1 MCPQTKHCGSHK
13 TNVLHSSTSCTS
25 TMKFNLI
32 ALAGILAT
40 ANAHQL
46 RTNVR
51 RLDEA
56 EAEEA
61 NENNGNNNYRA
72 DLDGSANISFAK
84 CIEVSVQ
91 QEYDEDLEAAIAS
104 GTSKSVKSYAAFYIN
119 DYANK
124 NEMMMVGLGDYV
136 AAKVKASAMKAENA
150 CETCREFEETCNPEE
165 EEVEVSDHVHICLS

>member
-1 MCPQTKHCGSHK
+1 
-13 TNVLHSSTSCTS
+13 
-25 TMKFNLI
+25 MKFNII
-32 ALAGILAT
+32 ALAGILAS

-46 RTNVR
+46 RTNAR
-51 RLDEA
+51 RLDG
-56 EAEEA
+56 AEEA
-61 NENNGNNNYRA
+61 NENGNENDNENGNGNYRA

-91 QEYDEDLEAAIAS
+91 QEYDEDLEAAIQA

-119 DYANK
+119 DYAND

-136 AAKVKASAMKAENA
+136 AAKVQASAMKTENA

-165 EEVEVSDHVHICLS
+165 EDVEVSDHVPWFLSWAI